1 MIGGGA
7 IAASRRKREC
17 AHVTIALAKLL
28 VSVAREQQQHVYP
41 SDGETHRQKPR
52 CNWRRTDCGSNR
64 SRTSIKSRL
73 DSCLRAVVKGKSMRS
88 PVVSFVYLFG
98 PWAALCCASAL
109 LLCGCSV
116 FFGDKRSL
124 VATVP
129 ARSSSP
135 ANFKTTLTMSTRYI
149 EFAGFQGQA
158 RSQCLQI
165 SVINRGQS
173 AFEMKHANGK
183 FAPVTPGTR
192 VELYN
197 G

>member
-1 MIGGGA
+1 M
-7 IAASRRKREC
+7 
-17 AHVTIALAKLL
+17 
-28 VSVAREQQQHVYP
+28 
-41 SDGETHRQKPR
+41 
-52 CNWRRTDCGSNR
+52 R
-64 SRTSIKSRL
+64 SR
-73 DSCLRAVVKGKSMRS
+73 
-88 PVVSFVYLFG
+88 VVSSVYSFR

-129 ARSSSP
+129 VQSSSP

-149 EFAGFQGQA
+149 EFDGFQGQA
-158 RSQCLQI
+158 GSQRLQI

-183 FAPVTPGTR
+183 FTPVTPGAR

-197 G
+197 GEITSSTNSLRLPVSGVQNRTPCEFQVEVSNPTQFRDSIRVYVFNSSAPM